1 MTKKNILILS
11 PDSPYNSM
19 GGLGVHLLEILRRF
33 DTQKYEVTVLAQCAP
48 NCIINN
54 CKVFGVS
61 VYNFELGNGFRESLS
76 ETYINQSRF
85 ISVFYSLLNNGS
97 ISKPD
102 IIHCMDWS
110 SGISASE
117 IALQTGAKLV
127 FAIHLSISNY
137 LKNVSTTQVLQ
148 WEIAKKIEFKMCQQA
163 DVLLQ
168 VSEAYSN
175 LFPFFAFKN
184 KTYIIHNGVDI
195 KEYETANPFKH
206 VGKNRYKIVYIG
218 RFANM
223 KNVNVLS
230 GIDIPD
236 NCDLIFIGGA
246 QGGEQSLIDKVIE
259 RSKVCKNIHYVGTM
273 YGKEKI
279 NALCAADLII
289 MPSIHEPFGLVALEA
304 CAAAI
309 GGKTLFASS
318 FVGGMSEFLNSEAA
332 INCGTTKESIEKS
345 IYRFLKMSER
355 EKETMRSK
363 AVSIAKKYSWDNTT
377 QKIEKVYNN
386 LLNNN

>member
-33 DTQKYEVTVLAQCAP
+33 DNQKYEVTVLAQCSP

-61 VYNFELGNGFRESLS
+61 VYNFELGNGFRETLS

-85 ISVFYSLLNNGS
+85 ISVFNILLNNGS

-110 SGISASE
+110 TGIAAFE
-117 IALQTGAKLV
+117 ITLQTGAKLV

-148 WEIAKKIEFKMCQQA
+148 WEIAKKIEFKLCQQA
-163 DVLLQ
+163 DAILQ
-168 VSEAYSN
+168 VSDNYSN

-184 KTYIIHNGVDI
+184 KTYIIPNGVDC
-195 KEYETANPFKH
+195 KDYEKSEPFKH

-218 RFANM
+218 RFADM
-223 KNVNVLS
+223 KNVDVLS
-230 GIDIPD
+230 GIDIPK

-246 QGGEQSLIDKVIE
+246 QGGEQSLINRVVE

-309 GGKTLFASS
+309 GGKTVFASS

-345 IYRFLKMSER
+345 LFRFLKMSEN
-355 EKETMRSK
+355 EKKKMRS
-363 AVSIAKKYSWDNTT
+363 AAISIAKKYSWDNTT
-377 QKIEKVYNN
+377 QNIQQVYDN

>member
-1 MTKKNILILS
+1 MTKKSILILS

-19 GGLGVHLLEILRRF
+19 GGLGVHLFEILSRF
-33 DTQKYEVTVLAQCAP
+33 DSQKYEVNVLAQCAP

-54 CKVFGVS
+54 CKIFGVS
-61 VYNFELGNGFRESLS
+61 VHNFELGNGFRESLS

-102 IIHCMDWS
+102 VIHCMDWS
-110 SGISASE
+110 AGIASYE

-163 DVLLQ
+163 DALLQ
-168 VSEAYSN
+168 VSETYSN

-184 KTYIIHNGVDI
+184 KTYIISNGVDI

-218 RFANM
+218 RFADM
-223 KNVNVLS
+223 KNVEVLG
-230 GIDIPD
+230 GIDIPK

-246 QGGEQSLIDKVIE
+246 QGGEQSLINKVIE

-309 GGKTLFASS
+309 GGKTIFASS

-345 IYRFLKMSER
+345 ISRFLKMSER

-363 AVSIAKKYSWDNTT
+363 AVSIAKKYNWCDTT
-377 QKIEKVYNN
+377 RKIEKVYNR
-386 LLNNN
+386 LIK

>member
-1 MTKKNILILS
+1 
-11 PDSPYNSM
+11 
-19 GGLGVHLLEILRRF
+19 
-33 DTQKYEVTVLAQCAP
+33 
-48 NCIINN
+48 
-54 CKVFGVS
+54 
-61 VYNFELGNGFRESLS
+61 
-76 ETYINQSRF
+76 
-85 ISVFYSLLNNGS
+85 
-97 ISKPD
+97 
-102 IIHCMDWS
+102 
-110 SGISASE
+110 
-117 IALQTGAKLV
+117 
-127 FAIHLSISNY
+127 
-137 LKNVSTTQVLQ
+137 
-148 WEIAKKIEFKMCQQA
+148 
-163 DVLLQ
+163 
-168 VSEAYSN
+168 
-175 LFPFFAFKN
+175 
-184 KTYIIHNGVDI
+184 
-195 KEYETANPFKH
+195 
-206 VGKNRYKIVYIG
+206 
-218 RFANM
+218 M
-223 KNVNVLS
+223 KNVEVLS

-318 FVGGMSEFLNSEAA
+318 FVGGMSEFLNSKAA

-345 IYRFLKMSER
+345 ISLFLKMSER
-355 EKETMRSK
+355 EKQTMRSK